1 MKRVA
6 CALVLAG
13 AVLGG
18 GLRAQAPR
26 RLPIIAGNDLV
37 HVLVELD
44 GTVKTWGD
52 PHRMATSPSLGDGT
66 APGVEVK
73 EPRPLAGVRDVVD
86 AVAGD
91 TQVLLL
97 KRDGTVLAWG
107 FNSECEVGS
116 ADTKR
121 TFAPVPVAGLRNVK
135 QIAAGNNISGAVLED
150 GTVWLWGWG
159 QKGQLANGLWGWQ
172 TPCARVPTKVE
183 GLTGVKQ
190 LSLGD
195 LSAVA
200 LKDDGT
206 VWGWGTNKNGELC
219 DGTTEHRPRP
229 VQMKGIANAVS
240 AVVSSNSIVVL
251 ADGTVRMCGDND
263 QFALG
268 DPSEDGKV
276 HLTPFKLPGLTSVRS
291 ARMSSS
297 TTIVQLADGTLRGWG
312 NGYYGALGDGRYAE
326 FGAKPHP
333 PTGLGPVLVHY
344 LSGSASYA
352 IRADGTVMAWCI
364 PSRGAKVD
372 FVLVPTPVFTLKVNE

>member
-1 MKRVA
+1 MRRIA
-6 CALVLAG
+6 GSLVLVALTLAG
-13 AVLGG
+13 KMP
-18 GLRAQAPR
+18 AQAPNR
-26 RLPIIAGNDLV
+26 RPVIAGNDRV

-44 GTVKTWGD
+44 GTVKTWGN
-52 PHRMATSPSLGDGT
+52 PHSMATSPSLGDGT
-66 APGVEVK
+66 KPGAEVL
-73 EPRPLAGVRDVVD
+73 EPRPLAGVGDVVD

-107 FNSECEVGS
+107 YNSECEVGTG
-116 ADTKR
+116 DGKTWL
-121 TFAPVPVAGLRNVK
+121 APTPLAGLRNVK
-135 QIAAGNNISGAVLED
+135 QIAAGNNVSGAVLED

-183 GLTGVKQ
+183 GLSGVKQ
-190 LSLGD
+190 LSLGV

-200 LKDDGT
+200 VKDDGT
-206 VWGWGTNKNGELC
+206 VWGWGTNANGELC

-240 AVVSSNSIVVL
+240 AVVSSNSIIVL
-251 ADGTVRMCGDND
+251 ADGTVRTCGDND

-276 HLTPFKLPGLTSVRS
+276 HLTPFRVPGVTGVRS
-291 ARMSSS
+291 ARMYAS

-312 NGYYGALGDGRYAE
+312 NGYYGALGDGGYAG
-326 FGAKPHP
+326 FTARPHA

-344 LSGSASYA
+344 MSGTASYA
-352 IRADGTVMAWCI
+352 VRADGTVMAWCI
-364 PSRGAKVD
+364 PVPGTDSK
-372 FVLVPTPVFTLKVNE
+372 FVLVPAPAFKVKLIE